1 MEEDQYL
8 ATIQMLNVQQRKI
21 FDDFVHRLYDSPE
34 DDPFYLYIGGNAG
47 KPNPKFII
55 SIFLLNYER
64 FGALTYVFYSL
75 IFRL

>member
-8 ATIQMLNVQQRKI
+8 EMIQMLNVQQRKI

-47 KPNPKFII
+47 KPKSNFII
-55 SIFLLNYER
+55 YFLLFWYHEC
-64 FGALTYVFYSL
+64 FSALTLVCYIVQS
-75 IFRL
+75 